1 VELYLARH
9 AEDVA
14 AAEQRFGDEGLTH
27 RGEAQARELA
37 RALEQVELDRAFCSP
52 LRRARETA
60 ELLLKE
66 RSVPLEIEPD
76 LAEGSAGALVGLQ
89 LEEARK
95 RYPQDFRVGDTVVA
109 RLRATGRTAP
119 EGEFRDAFLARARRV
134 AARWRRWLADPGGAV
149 LVVSHGGL
157 LNFSLQ
163 ELLGVP
169 LRDEVPFGFDH
180 AGLARL
186 IPYAE
191 KADSEPFV
199 MLRFGMP
206 RA

>member
-1 VELYLARH
+1 VELYLVRH

-14 AAEQRFGDEGLTH
+14 AAEQRFGDEGLTQ
-27 RGEAQARELA
+27 RGETQARELA
-37 RALEQVELDRAFCSP
+37 RTLERVKFERAFCSP

-60 ELLLKE
+60 ELFLKE
-66 RSVPLEIEPD
+66 RTVPLEIEPD
-76 LAEGSAGALVGLQ
+76 LAEGSAGALVGLR
-89 LEEARK
+89 LEQARR

-119 EGEFRDAFLARARRV
+119 EGESRDAFLARARRV
-134 AARWRRWLADPGGAV
+134 ADRCRRWLADPGGPF
-149 LVVSHGGL
+149 LIVSHGGL

-163 ELLGVP
+163 DLLGVP